1 MPYLDAARGLCVLA
15 VVLVHLDYFHTFPLT
30 GDPTGMPVL
39 KAWEILN
46 LTVLAQLRMPLLLLL
61 SGWLAAS
68 KVRAGLRS
76 GRTRW
81 AIMRN
86 VHLVVVWTV
95 VYVVVERLVAPGPRS
110 VATAHAESLTGLLR
124 EIVLPSFG
132 PLWFVHLLAVCLVVL
147 AAARRLPP
155 ALVLT
160 ALLLSGWAIERAT
173 GDPAGLPRA
182 VFFAAGVYLA
192 PRLPHLVRSRRAVVA
207 AIPAALGFSALYA
220 VAPES
225 VQYPLDVA
233 TCLPLALLALAG
245 MAWVTRR
252 PLGLRLSRPLSW
264 VGRRTLGVYVLHWPI
279 VGIIAVTARRHAG
292 DFGWLYHDTALAIA
306 YPLALTALI
315 AAACIALEAG
325 LKRAGLGILFE
336 PPARVQ
342 RAVDPASAGAGQSRR
357 GSRATISTVP
367 G

>member
-30 GDPTGMPVL
+30 GDPAGMPVL

-81 AIMRN
+81 AIVRN

-95 VYVVVERLVAPGPRS
+95 VYVVVERLVAPGPRA
-110 VATAHAESLTGLLR
+110 VATAHTESLTGLLG
-124 EIVLPSFG
+124 EIALPTFG
-132 PLWFVHLLAVCLVVL
+132 PLWFVHLLAICLIVL

-155 ALVLT
+155 ALVLI
-160 ALLLSGWAIERAT
+160 ALLLVGWAVERAT

-192 PRLPHLVRSRRAVVA
+192 PRLPNLVRSRRAVVA
-207 AIPAALGFSALYA
+207 AIPTALGFGALYA

-225 VQYPLDVA
+225 IQYPLDVA

-245 MAWVTRR
+245 MAAVTRR

-279 VGIIAVTARRHAG
+279 VGIIAVMAGRHAG
-292 DFGWLYHDTALAIA
+292 AFGWLYHDTALAIA

-336 PPARVQ
+336 PPARMR
-342 RAVDPASAGAGQSRR
+342 RAIDPAGAEAASVAAR
-357 GSRATISTVP
+357 
-367 G
+367 